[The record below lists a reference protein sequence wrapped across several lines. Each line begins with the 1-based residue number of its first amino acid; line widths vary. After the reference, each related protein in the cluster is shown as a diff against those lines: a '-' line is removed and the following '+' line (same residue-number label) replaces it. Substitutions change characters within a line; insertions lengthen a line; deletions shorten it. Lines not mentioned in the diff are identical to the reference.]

1 MGCERCDFPLHESF
15 GAYLMDKAGRRWTN
29 PSAVSL
35 RGPDGRAV
43 SVAFDSLTEYFNR
56 AVGVWRKFTGT
67 TDAGGEL
74 TVAHGAPFTP
84 SAVLI
89 TETFEGSGTHT
100 QGSFHID
107 SVDKDNVTIHFLVST
122 SGNDRANTAVG
133 FYMLCLP

>member
-1 MGCERCDFPLHESF
+1 
-15 GAYLMDKAGRRWTN
+15 MDRAGRKWVN

-56 AVGVWRKFTGT
+56 AIGVWDQFTGT
-67 TDAGGEL
+67 TDSSGHL

-84 SAVLI
+84 SVVLI
-89 TETFEGSGTHT
+89 TERHSGSG
-100 QGSFHID
+100 HIEGPYHVL

-122 SGNDRANTAVG
+122 SGNDRANTAVI
-133 FYMLCLP
+133 FDMLCLP